1 MQRSTIERA
10 VRLGGLELPAGVD
23 VEVTGDEPV
32 LPSPHYLA
40 TGAAAARVLTG
51 VAAAELWH
59 ISTGERQAVAVD
71 ARHAAAALRSYMHLR
86 LLDRDETPGLADL
99 ARTFVLG
106 GIVRARDGRYVQLH
120 PSFND
125 GPEIIKELGLSE
137 EPTRDEV
144 EAAVGRRDA
153 FELEAAFIGRRIC
166 GGVVMSKKE
175 WADHPQGRAVADWP
189 VVRVTKIGD
198 APPQPLPAGDRPT
211 AGVRVLDLTRVLAG
225 PTSAKTLAEH
235 GADVLHVTAA
245 HLERRRDP
253 NNIRGALF
261 DIETG
266 IGKRQ
271 TRLDL
276 NDPAQAETMRGLLA
290 EADVFCQGYRLGS
303 LARRGFGPEALAELR
318 PGIVYVSENCYG
330 HVGPWSERPG
340 WEQLAQAATGMSH
353 REGEATPGGVPQL
366 APAAVNDYT
375 TGFLMAYGALVALA
389 RRAVEGGS
397 WHVQASLSQTST
409 WYQRLGD
416 DNDKDGA
423 DPGDPSPFT
432 ARMPTPDFGEIAYLA
447 PALQMS
453 ATPPRWDL
461 PPAPSGTHEP
471 TWLPR

>member
-10 VRLGGLELPAGVD
+10 VRLGGLELPEGLD
-23 VEVTGDEPV
+23 IEVTGDEPV
-32 LPSPHYLA
+32 LASPHYLA

-51 VAAAELWH
+51 VGASQLWRVK
-59 ISTGERQAVAVD
+59 TGEQQAIALD
-71 ARHAAAALRSYMHLR
+71 ARHAAAALTSYSHLR
-86 LLDRDETPGLADL
+86 LLDRDETPGLGDL
-99 ARTFVLG
+99 ARARILG

-125 GPEIIKELGLSE
+125 GPAIIEELGVSE
-137 EPTRDEV
+137 EPTREEV
-144 EAAVGRRDA
+144 EAAVGARDA
-153 FELEAAFIGRRIC
+153 FELESAFITRKVC
-166 GGVVMSKKE
+166 GGVVMSKEE
-175 WADHPQGRAVADWP
+175 WAAHAQGRAIADWP
-189 VVRVTKIGD
+189 AVRVTKIGD
-198 APPQPLPAGDRPT
+198 APPELLPAGDRPT

-225 PTSAKTLAEH
+225 PTSAKTIAEH
-235 GADVLHVTAA
+235 GADVLHVTAP

-271 TRLDL
+271 ARLDL
-276 NDPAQAETMRGLLA
+276 NDPGQAETMRALLA
-290 EADVFCQGYRLGS
+290 EADVFCQGYRLGT
-303 LARRGFGPEALAELR
+303 LARRGLGPEAVAAFR

-340 WEQLAQAATGMSH
+340 WEQLAQAATGMSY
-353 REGEATPGGVPQL
+353 REGTASSSGVPRL

-375 TGFLMAYGALVALA
+375 TGYLMAYGAMLALA

-397 WHVQASLSQTST
+397 WHVQASLSQTAM

-416 DNDKDGA
+416 DNDKDRS
-423 DPGDPSPFT
+423 DPGDPRRFT
-432 ARMPTPDFGEIAYLA
+432 ARMPTPDFGAIEYLA
-447 PALQMS
+447 PALSMS
-453 ATPPRWDL
+453 VTPPRWDL
-461 PPAPSGTHEP
+461 PPVPSGTHEP